1 MSDGLAFA
9 LTFALAFGASLIL
22 TPLAITLGVRSG
34 VVAIPGGRRKH
45 RGQISKLGA
54 LPIFI
59 GFILTVLIV
68 QALPI
73 PRFDP
78 KEVIR
83 LVGLLAGG
91 TLIFIVGLFDDIYD
105 LSPLKQGIGQILAAG
120 LAIGFQIFIETVNN
134 PITGA
139 QTDWPHLVTIV
150 LTMAWLGVS
159 MNTVNFMDGLDG
171 LAAGVGFIAS
181 AVLFVHSAFV
191 LNPAQTSVSLLP
203 LALMGTTL
211 GYLLYNFFPAKI
223 FLGSGAVV
231 LGYWLGCLSII
242 GGAKMATILMVLGLP
257 LLDFAWQVVNRL
269 RKGRNPMAGDRGHL
283 HFRLHDHGLG
293 QRAIVLTY
301 YLFCAFFGLLTL
313 VLPSGL
319 FKFIALAVMIGLTL
333 LGFALI
339 SRLRQPST
347 ESALPASSTSSTPS
361 STGGSS

>member
-1 MSDGLAFA
+1 MSEGIAFA
-9 LTFALAFGASLIL
+9 LTFALAFGAALAL
-22 TPLAITLGVRSG
+22 TPAAISLGLRFG

-54 LPIFI
+54 LPIFV
-59 GFILTVLIV
+59 GFTITVLVI

-83 LVGLLAGG
+83 LIGLLVGGGLIFVVGLL
-91 TLIFIVGLFDDIYD
+91 DDIYD
-105 LSPLKQGIGQILAAG
+105 LSPVKQAVGQIAAAG
-120 LAIGFQIFIETVNN
+120 VAIFFQIFIEMVNN
-134 PITGA
+134 PLTGG
-139 QTDWPHLVTIV
+139 QTDSWPYLVTVV
-150 LTMAWLGVS
+150 LTMAWLGIS

-181 AVLFVHSAFV
+181 TVLFIHSAFI

-223 FLGSGAVV
+223 FLGSGAVM

-257 LLDFAWQVVNRL
+257 LLDFAWQVVNRV
-269 RKGRNPMAGDRGHL
+269 RKGRNPMTGDRGHL

-313 VLPSGL
+313 ILPSSL
-319 FKFIALAVMIGLTL
+319 FKFIALAVMIALTL

-339 SRLRQPST
+339 SRLRQRST
-347 ESALPASSTSSTPS
+347 DEASVASASSNN
-361 STGGSS
+361 GGLS

>member
-1 MSDGLAFA
+1 MSDGFTFA
-9 LTFALAFGASLIL
+9 LTFVLALGMALVL
-22 TPLAITLGVRSG
+22 TPTAIALGIRWG

-45 RGQISKLGA
+45 RGQISKLGT
-54 LPIFI
+54 LPIFV
-59 GFILTVLIV
+59 GFVATVLIV

-78 KEVIR
+78 KEVTR
-83 LVGLLAGG
+83 LIGLLAGG
-91 TLIFIVGLFDDIYD
+91 GIIFIVGLFDDIYD

-120 LAIGFQIFIETVNN
+120 VAIGFQIFIETVNN
-134 PITGA
+134 PLTGG
-139 QTDWPHLVTIV
+139 QTDWPHLVTVVI
-150 LTMAWLGVS
+150 TMAWLGIS

-181 AVLFVHSAFV
+181 TVLFVHSAFI
-191 LNPAQTSVSLLP
+191 LDPAQTSVSLLP
-203 LALMGTTL
+203 LSLMGTTL

-257 LLDFAWQVVNRL
+257 LLDFAWQVVNRI

-313 VLPSGL
+313 ILPSSL
-319 FKFIALAVMIGLTL
+319 FKFIALAVMIALTL
-333 LGFALI
+333 LGFAII
-339 SRLRQPST
+339 SRLRQPSDDGAGA
-347 ESALPASSTSSTPS
+347 SAPPTSSD
-361 STGGSS
+361 TGGVTS

>member
-1 MSDGLAFA
+1 MSDGIAFA
-9 LTFALAFGASLIL
+9 LTFALAFGAALIL
-22 TPLAITLGVRSG
+22 TPAAITLGVRFG

-59 GFILTVLIV
+59 GFALTVLVI

-78 KEVIR
+78 KEVTR
-83 LVGLLAGG
+83 LIGLLTGG
-91 TLIFIVGLFDDIYD
+91 ALIFIVGLFDDIYD

-120 LAIGFQIFIETVNN
+120 VAIGFQIFIETVNN
-134 PITGA
+134 PLTGA
-139 QTDWPHLVTIV
+139 QADWPHLVTIV

-171 LAAGVGFIAS
+171 LCAGVAFIAS
-181 AVLFVHSAFV
+181 TVLFIHSAFV

-223 FLGSGAVV
+223 FLGSGAVM

-269 RKGRNPMAGDRGHL
+269 RKGRNPMSGDRGHL
-283 HFRLHDHGLG
+283 HFRLHDHGLS

-301 YLFCAFFGLLTL
+301 YLFCAFFGALTL
-313 VLPSGL
+313 ILPSGQ
-319 FKFIALAVMIGLTL
+319 FKFIALAVMIALTL

-339 SRLRQPST
+339 ARLRQPVADDGSGL
-347 ESALPASSTSSTPS
+347 SSSSSTS

>member
-1 MSDGLAFA
+1 MSEGIAFA
-9 LTFALAFGASLIL
+9 LTFALSFGAALIL
-22 TPLAITLGVRSG
+22 TPAAIALGLRLG
-34 VVAIPGGRRKH
+34 VVAVPGGRRQHKGH
-45 RGQISKLGA
+45 ISKLGA
-54 LPIFI
+54 LPIFV
-59 GFILTVLIV
+59 GFALTILVV

-91 TLIFIVGLFDDIYD
+91 VVIFAVGLLDDIYD
-105 LSPLKQGIGQILAAG
+105 LSPLKQAVGQIAAAG
-120 LAIGFQIFIETVNN
+120 IAIFFQIFIEMVNN
-134 PITGA
+134 PLTGS
-139 QTDWPHLVTIV
+139 QTDSWPYLVTVV

-171 LAAGVGFIAS
+171 LATGVGFIAS
-181 AVLFVHSAFV
+181 TVLFIHSAFI

-223 FLGSGAVV
+223 FLGSGAVM

-269 RKGRNPMAGDRGHL
+269 RKGRNPLAGDRGHL
-283 HFRLHDHGLG
+283 HFRLHDGGLG

-301 YLFCAFFGLLTL
+301 YLFCAFFGVLTL
-313 VLPSGL
+313 ILPSSL
-319 FKFIALAVMIGLTL
+319 FKFIALAAMIALTL

-339 SRLRQPST
+339 SRLRQPSAD
-347 ESALPASSTSSTPS
+347 EASAVSVRSSNN
-361 STGGSS
+361 GGSS